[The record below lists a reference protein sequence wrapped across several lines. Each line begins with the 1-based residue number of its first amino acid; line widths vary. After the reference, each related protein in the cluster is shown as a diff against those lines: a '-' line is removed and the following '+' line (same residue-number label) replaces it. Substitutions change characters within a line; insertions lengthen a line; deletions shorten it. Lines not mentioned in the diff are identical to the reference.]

1 MKNLKVLSLAA
12 LVLGAVLSTSCSDL
26 ISEKNYSEYGS
37 VSIFTGERAVFV
49 EEIKSAKAK
58 IYGFDSAGKKFTKE
72 TDAVGVSS
80 GSGTLPV
87 INGVP
92 VSKNAVVEVQAYGDS
107 AAGSKIDGITL
118 YAVCDIKAGENT
130 PVNVT
135 WETSKKGKVY
145 AALIKSGK
153 NTENL
158 TDEQIASINN
168 AIPFDKNAILID
180 AAAIVKDFKA
190 GALKEKTSYEMK
202 AGSVKITTNGC
213 SGCTIQVSD
222 PNSKISSAVSGDSAE
237 VTVSDVAPGTWNVYA
252 VKDGAVVKS
261 GRVTVASG
269 AAAEVVLG
277 EVVVTDK
284 IIVHVPTELN
294 YNYCYAWTGTATTAK
309 WPGDKMTEKS
319 GSDYIFTLGC
329 TVTKIIF
336 NNGSGGSAG
345 NGQTSDLYIPSAG
358 EYWYIGGASGT
369 EDKDGSKFS
378 SNFSTTNPNQPVPPT
393 VTIPSKAYLGGT
405 FSITVS
411 SESALTQSTISI
423 NGTTKTLNTGSNP
436 FNVSDFTTSV
446 GTITVSGTI
455 SNSAGSKTVSGTISV
470 VEKPVNT
477 LVTNFNELII
487 YQVMV
492 ASFQDGDSSI
502 GFTQMWGPDNQ
513 TKGGDLQGIINA
525 IPYIKALGC
534 NALWMTPIFNSN
546 GSDKL
551 DATGYFAY
559 DYFNIDPHFGT
570 MAKFDELV
578 ALCHENGINI
588 ILDGVFG
595 HNKGR
600 VASSPSRNGI
610 KNPGIIPSTS
620 NPVDYANNSNSLK
633 YYSDVARY
641 WITEHK
647 IDGWRLDQ
655 CYQVGLGD
663 KDNDT
668 GVFPKNTGTNGHNYW
683 YDIRKVVEEAASS
696 NGTLGT
702 DWGTL
707 GYMVGEHWH
716 GDSTVIQMGSV
727 NAGYTSSSYG
737 NTSNAAKGY
746 GLNSCFDFPAYYQVV
761 QGFAQEHNDSKSAK
775 NNITT
780 GLSYLYKTYSEKGYS
795 CKEDDGSYE
804 TYYPN
809 FMLSNH
815 DLFRIGDLIHEKY
828 SEGFES
834 DNYAKRNM
842 VLLAAQA
849 AYTGPITIYYGDEI
863 GDHNAT
869 TTTGWSTDN
878 VARSSGKI
886 SGFNTREQ
894 KIHDWTQKCLE
905 ARSEHESL
913 WNGSNEQVIG
923 EKDFYVSKKVGGG
936 ETIYI
941 AFNYNS
947 TSAKTFT
954 ISGSGTDLLSD
965 ESFSGTV
972 TVPALSARFVLIK

>member
-37 VSIFTGERAVFV
+37 VSIFIGERAVFV

-87 INGVP
+87 INGIP

-145 AALIKSGK
+145 AAIIESGSK
-153 NTENL
+153 NL

-168 AIPFDKNAILID
+168 AIPFDKNASLIN
-180 AAAIVKDFKA
+180 AAAIATDFKA

-202 AGSVKITTNGC
+202 AGSVKITANGC
-213 SGCTIQVSD
+213 SGCAIQVSD
-222 PNSKISSAVSGDSAE
+222 PNSKISSVVSGDSAE
-237 VTVSDVAPGTWNVYA
+237 VTVSDVAPGAWNVYA

-269 AAAEVVLG
+269 AAAEVVLENV
-277 EVVVTDK
+277 EVTEYDGIK
-284 IIVHVPTELN
+284 ILVAKSLN
-294 YNYCYAWTGTATTAK
+294 YPLIHYWNCSDKVSYPNTVWPGTAM
-309 WPGDKMTEKS
+309 DSKS
-319 GSDYIFTLGC
+319 SDSDYIYEFKKVSSVSILITNSSEQKLHETNMVLSEKG
-329 TVTKIIF
+329 TYRIT
-336 NNGSGGSAG
+336 
-345 NGQTSDLYIPSAG
+345 
-358 EYWYIGGASGT
+358 ASGAQ
-369 EDKDGSKFS
+369 KQSL
-378 SNFSTTNPNQPVPPT
+378 PVPPT

-405 FSITVS
+405 FSITVAS
-411 SESALTQSTISI
+411 DSELTQNTISI

-446 GTITVSGTI
+446 GEISVSGTI

-477 LVTNFNELII
+477 LVTNFNELRI

-502 GFTQMWGPDNQ
+502 GYTNAYGPSGQ
-513 TKGGDLQGIINA
+513 TYGGDLQGIINA

-534 NALWMTPIFNSN
+534 NALWMTPIFPSN
-546 GSDKL
+546 TEDYKL
-551 DATGYFAY
+551 NATGYFAS
-559 DYFNIDPHFGT
+559 DYFNIDPNFGT

-578 ALCHENGINI
+578 ELCHENDINV

-595 HNKGR
+595 HN
-600 VASSPSRNGI
+600 AASRNGSI
-610 KNPGIIPSTS
+610 GTVPNVKGVKNPGVSPSGN

-633 YYSDVARY
+633 YYSDVAHY

-647 IDGWRLDQ
+647 IDGWRFDQ

-696 NGTLGT
+696 NGTLGS

-716 GDSTVIQMGSV
+716 GDATVIQMGSV

-746 GLNSCFDFPAYYQVV
+746 GLNSCFDFPAYYQIV

-795 CKEDDGSYE
+795 CKEDDGYYE

-905 ARSEHESL
+905 TRAGHEAL

-965 ESFSGTV
+965 ESFNGTV

>member
-1 MKNLKVLSLAA
+1 MKSLKVLSVIS
-12 LVLGAVLSTSCSDL
+12 LVFGVILFSSCSDL
-26 ISEKNYSEYGS
+26 VSEKNDVEYGS
-37 VSIFTGERAVFV
+37 ISINSEKRAIFAGD
-49 EEIKSAKAK
+49 IKAAKVK
-58 IYGFDSAGKKFTKE
+58 ISGFDSNGEKFEESASSVTVEDGK
-72 TDAVGVSS
+72 
-80 GSGTLPV
+80 GTFSK
-87 INGVP
+87 IEKIP

-107 AAGSKIDGITL
+107 ASTSKIDGVTL
-118 YAVCDIKAGENT
+118 YAVCDVKAGENSS
-130 PVNVT
+130 VT
-135 WETSKKGKVY
+135 VDWESSKKGKVL
-145 AALIKSGK
+145 AALLEKC
-153 NTENL
+153 ENLSKL
-158 TDEQIASINN
+158 TDEQLSSIYN
-168 AIPFDKNAILID
+168 AIPSGTHASLINAKAI
-180 AAAIVKDFKA
+180 AADFKA
-190 GALKEKTSYEMK
+190 GTLNSSSYTLT
-202 AGSVKITTNGC
+202 AGSVKITANGC

-222 PNSKISSAVSGDSAE
+222 PNSKISSALSGDSAE
-237 VTVSDVAPGTWNVYA
+237 VTISDVAPGTWNVYA

-261 GRVTVASG
+261 GTVTVTSG

-277 EVVVTDK
+277 ETVVTDK
-284 IIVHVPTELN
+284 IIVHVPKSLGYGYIWAWATSGSVNYTGGTWPGKSMDLN
-294 YNYCYAWTGTATTAK
+294 GDWYNYTIKQTASK
-309 WPGDKMTEKS
+309 
-319 GSDYIFTLGC
+319 
-329 TVTKIIF
+329 VIF
-336 NNGSGGSAG
+336 NNNGGSVVG
-345 NGQTSDLYIPSAG
+345 TNQTADLYIPSAG

-369 EDKDGSKFS
+369 KDEDGSKLS

-393 VTIPSKAYLGGT
+393 VTVPSKAYLDGT
-405 FSITVS
+405 FTITVS
-411 SESALTQSTISI
+411 SDSALIQNTISI
-423 NGTTKTLNTGSNP
+423 NETSKTLAIGSNS

-446 GTITVSGTI
+446 GTIQVSGTI
-455 SNSAGSKTVSGTISV
+455 SNSAGSKTVSASISV
-470 VEKPVNT
+470 VEKPANT
-477 LVTNFNELII
+477 LVTNFNELRI

-492 ASFQDGDSSI
+492 ASFQDGDPSI

-513 TKGGDLQGIINA
+513 TKGGDLQGIIKA
-525 IPYIKALGC
+525 IPYIKELGC

-570 MAKFDELV
+570 MEKFDELV
-578 ALCHENGINI
+578 DLCHENGINV

-595 HNKGR
+595 HNKGK

-620 NPVDYANNSNSLK
+620 NPVDYANDSNSLK

-647 IDGWRLDQ
+647 IDGWRFDQ

-746 GLNSCFDFPAYYQVV
+746 GLNSCFDFPAYYKVV
-761 QGFAQEHNDSKSAK
+761 QGFAQEWGGTTTG
-775 NNITT
+775 NITT

-815 DLFRIGDLIHEKY
+815 DLFRVGDLINKKY
-828 SEGFES
+828 SDGFES

-869 TTTGWSTDN
+869 TTTGWGTDN

-886 SGFNTREQ
+886 SGFNEREQ
-894 KIHDWTQKCLE
+894 KVHDWTQKCLE
-905 ARSEHESL
+905 ARSEHEAL

-923 EKDFYVSKKVGGG
+923 ENDFYVAKKVGGG

-947 TSAKTFT
+947 SSAKTFS

-972 TVPALSARFVLIK
+972 TVPALSARFVLVK

>member
-1 MKNLKVLSLAA
+1 MKNLLNRDFLKRLSFIACL
-12 LVLGAVLSTSCSDL
+12 LGFAVLLSGCSDL
-26 ISEKNYSEYGS
+26 LSEKISSEYGS
-37 VSIFTGERAVFV
+37 VSINSERAVFV
-49 EEIKSAKAK
+49 DDIKSAKAT
-58 IYGFDSAGKKFTKE
+58 ICGYNSLGSKFEIE
-72 TDAVGVSS
+72 TGLAAVS
-80 GSGTLPV
+80 GGLATFPAV
-87 INGVP
+87 ENIP
-92 VSKNAVVEVQAYGDS
+92 VSKNVVIEVQAYGDS
-107 AAGSKIDGITL
+107 STNAKIDGITL
-118 YAVCDIKAGENT
+118 YSVCDIKSGPNSVS
-130 PVNVT
+130 VN
-135 WETSKKGKVY
+135 WESSKKGKVF
-145 AALIKSGK
+145 AVLLENGVNLSTL
-153 NTENL
+153 TETQL
-158 TDEQIASINN
+158 SSIYN
-168 AIPFDKNAILID
+168 AIPSGVHASLID
-180 AAAIVKDFKA
+180 ADAIASDFKD
-190 GALKEKTSYEMK
+190 GSLKESSSYALT
-202 AGSVKITTNGC
+202 AGSVKITANGC
-213 SGCTIQVSD
+213 SGCTVQVSD
-222 PNSKISSAVSGDSAE
+222 PSSKISSVVSGDSAE
-237 VTVSDVAPGTWNVYA
+237 VTVENVAPGTWNVYA

-261 GRVTVASG
+261 GTVTVESS

-277 EVVVTDK
+277 NVEVTEYDGIK
-284 IIVHVPTELN
+284 ILVAKSLN
-294 YNYCYAWTGTATTAK
+294 YPLIHYWDCSDKASYPNTI
-309 WPGDKMTEKS
+309 WPGIEMDKNS
-319 GSDYIFTLGC
+319 SDSDYIYEFKKVSSVSILITNSSKQKLHETNMVLSEKG
-329 TVTKIIF
+329 TYRIT
-336 NNGSGGSAG
+336 
-345 NGQTSDLYIPSAG
+345 
-358 EYWYIGGASGT
+358 ASGAQKQT
-369 EDKDGSKFS
+369 V
-378 SNFSTTNPNQPVPPT
+378 PVPPT
-393 VTIPSKAYLGGT
+393 VTLPSKAYLDGSFT
-405 FSITVS
+405 ITVS
-411 SESALTQSTISI
+411 SESALTQNTVSI
-423 NGTTKTLNTGSNP
+423 NGVTKTLVVGSNT
-436 FNVSDFTTSV
+436 FNVSDFTSSV
-446 GTITVSGTI
+446 GTISVSGTV
-455 SNSAGSKTVSGTISV
+455 SNSAGSKTVAGTISI

-477 LVTNFNELII
+477 LVTNFNELRI

-525 IPYIKALGC
+525 IPYIKELGC

-578 ALCHENGINI
+578 ALCHENGINV

-595 HNKGR
+595 HNKGS
-600 VASSPSRNGI
+600 VASSPSRDGI

-696 NGTLGT
+696 NGTLGS

-746 GLNSCFDFPAYYQVV
+746 GLNSCFDFPAYYKVV
-761 QGFAQEHNDSKSAK
+761 QGFAQEWGGTTTG
-775 NNITT
+775 NITT

-815 DLFRIGDLIHEKY
+815 DLFRVGDLINKKY

-869 TTTGWSTDN
+869 TTTEWRTDN

-905 ARSEHESL
+905 ARAEHEAL
-913 WNGSNEQVIG
+913 WNGSNEQIAG
-923 EKDFYVSKKVGGG
+923 EEDFYVAKKVGGG

-947 TSAKTFT
+947 SSSKSFS
-954 ISGSGTDLLSD
+954 ISGSGTDLLSG
-965 ESFSGTV
+965 ESFTGTV
-972 TVPALSARFVLIK
+972 TVPALSARFILVK

>member
-58 IYGFDSAGKKFTKE
+58 IYGLDSAGKNFTKE
-72 TDAVGVSS
+72 TDVLSVSS

-87 INGVP
+87 INGIP

-145 AALIKSGK
+145 AALLEKG
-153 NTENL
+153 ENL
-158 TDEQIASINN
+158 SKLTDKQLSSIYN
-168 AIPFDKNAILID
+168 AIPFDKNASLID
-180 AAAIVKDFKA
+180 AEAIAADFKA
-190 GALKEKTSYEMK
+190 GALKEKTFYEMK
-202 AGSVKITTNGC
+202 TGSVKITANGC
-213 SGCTIQVSD
+213 SGCAIQVSD

-237 VTVSDVAPGTWNVYA
+237 VTVSDVAPGAWNVYA

-277 EVVVTDK
+277 NVEVTEYDGIK
-284 IIVHVPTELN
+284 ILVAKSLN
-294 YNYCYAWTGTATTAK
+294 YPLIHYWDCSDMASYPNTTYPGTAM
-309 WPGDKMTEKS
+309 DSKS
-319 GSDYIFTLGC
+319 SDSDYVYEFKKVSSVSILITNSSKQKLHETNMVLSKKG
-329 TVTKIIF
+329 TYRIT
-336 NNGSGGSAG
+336 
-345 NGQTSDLYIPSAG
+345 
-358 EYWYIGGASGT
+358 ASGAQ
-369 EDKDGSKFS
+369 KQSL
-378 SNFSTTNPNQPVPPT
+378 PVPPT

-411 SESALTQSTISI
+411 SDSELTQNTISI
-423 NGTTKTLNTGSNP
+423 NRTTKTLNTGSNP

-446 GTITVSGTI
+446 GTITISGTI

-477 LVTNFNELII
+477 LVTNFNELRI

-492 ASFQDGDSSI
+492 ASFQDGDPSI
-502 GFTQMWGPDNQ
+502 GYTDAYGPFGQ
-513 TKGGDLQGIINA
+513 TYGGDLQGIINA
-525 IPYIKALGC
+525 IPYIKELGC
-534 NALWMTPIFNSN
+534 NALWMTPIFPSN
-546 GSDKL
+546 TKDYKL
-551 DATGYFAY
+551 NATGYFAS
-559 DYFNIDPHFGT
+559 DYFNIDPNFGT

-578 ALCHENGINI
+578 ELCHENDINV

-595 HNKGR
+595 HN
-600 VASSPSRNGI
+600 AASRNGSI
-610 KNPGIIPSTS
+610 GTVPNVKGVKNPGVSPSGN

-746 GLNSCFDFPAYYQVV
+746 GLNSCFDFPAYYRVV
-761 QGFAQEHNDSKSAK
+761 QGFAQEWGGTTTG
-775 NNITT
+775 NITT
-780 GLSYLYKTYSEKGYS
+780 GLSYLYQTYLEKGYS

-815 DLFRIGDLIHEKY
+815 DLFRIGDLINKKY
-828 SEGFES
+828 SDGFES

-905 ARSEHESL
+905 TRAEHEAL

-947 TSAKTFT
+947 SSAKTFS
-954 ISGSGTDLLSD
+954 ISGYGTDLLSD